1 MRLYPNP
8 IPNLLS
14 SLHIKN
20 YALIE
25 EVKLDFDPGFTVIT
39 GETGAG
45 KSILLGAL
53 GLILGNRA
61 DLGSIGD
68 PENKCVIEAQF
79 AVASYDLK
87 DLYERE
93 DLDYEPQTIIRREI
107 LPSGKSRA
115 FVNDTPVTLSQLSA
129 LGKRLVDIHSQH
141 QTLEL
146 TDNDFQ
152 FQVLDAFADNG
163 GLLHDYQTVY
173 DDFRKDQK
181 HLKKLQTQKAEAE
194 REQEYKNFLLDE
206 LLKANLKADEQET
219 LEARYDT
226 LNNVEQITEGLA
238 EAYQALSTEDQGI
251 IDQLTA
257 IKVRMAKL
265 ANFGPKLS
273 ELDMRLESLMVELDD
288 IQETI
293 NNIAENTEGDPAE
306 LADIEARLKLI
317 FDLQKKHTV
326 DSVDGLIEIRE
337 NLDAEVQSLNEL
349 DSAIAKLEKN
359 IASAKAQLDKT
370 ADKLTQNRQLKL
382 KPLSQKLEGILSNL
396 GMPNARFEL
405 AIMPNESYRNN
416 GKDELQ
422 FLFSA
427 NKGMRAQELKKAAS
441 GGELSRIMLA
451 IKSILSSYSKLATLI
466 FDEIDT
472 GVSGEVALKMGH
484 IMKEMGVNMQ
494 LISITH
500 LPQIAGQGANHF
512 KVAKED
518 REKRTATTIQ
528 KLDEN
533 GRVAELAE
541 MLGGKSSSG
550 AAIDHAKQLLM
561 GSAE

>member
-1 MRLYPNP
+1 MLT
-8 IPNLLS
+8 

-25 EVKLDFDPGFTVIT
+25 EVKLNFDPGFTVIT

-53 GLILGNRA
+53 GLILGKRA

-79 AVASYDLK
+79 AVSNYDLK
-87 DLYERE
+87 PLYERE

-129 LGKRLVDIHSQH
+129 LGEKLVDIHSQH

-152 FQVLDAFADNG
+152 FLVLDSFADNAT
-163 GLLHDYQTVY
+163 LLEEYQTIY
-173 DDFRKDQK
+173 RNFRKDEQR
-181 HLKKLQTQKAEAE
+181 LKKRITQKAEAE

-206 LLKANLKADEQET
+206 LLAANLKPGEQET
-219 LEARYDT
+219 LDSRYDT

-238 EAYQALSTEDQGI
+238 EAHQALSLEDQGI
-251 IDQLTA
+251 VDQLTA
-257 IKVRMAKL
+257 IKIRLSKL
-265 ANFGPKLS
+265 ASFSP
-273 ELDMRLESLMVELDD
+273 ELGELNERLESLMVELDD
-288 IQETI
+288 IQEGI
-293 NNIAENTEGDPAE
+293 NDLAENTEGDPAE
-306 LADIEARLKLI
+306 LLKVEARLKLF
-317 FDLQKKHTV
+317 FDLQKKHGT
-326 DSVDGLIEIRE
+326 DSVEGLIEIRE
-337 NLDAEVQSLNEL
+337 TLDAEVQSLN
-349 DSAIAKLEKN
+349 DLEKEIARLQRD
-359 IASAKAQLDKT
+359 IASAKAKLDTIAVTLNK
-370 ADKLTQNRQLKL
+370 NRQAKI
-382 KPLSQKLEGILSNL
+382 KPLAQKLEDILANL
-396 GMPNARFEL
+396 GMPNAHFEL
-405 AIMPNESYRNN
+405 AVVPSENYRDN
-416 GKDELQ
+416 GKDDLQ

-451 IKSILSSYSKLATLI
+451 IKSILSAYSNLATLI

-484 IMKEMGVNMQ
+484 IMKDMGTNMQ
-494 LISITH
+494 LVSITH
-500 LPQIAGQGANHF
+500 LPQIAGQGTNHF

-518 REKRTATTIQ
+518 REHRTTTTIE

-541 MLGGKSSSG
+541 MLGGKSTSD
-550 AAIDHAKQLLM
+550 AALKHAKQLLS
-561 GSAE
+561 G

>member
-500 LPQIAGQGANHF
+500 LPQVAGQGANHF

>member
-1 MRLYPNP
+1 MLT
-8 IPNLLS
+8 

-20 YALIE
+20 YALIQ
-25 EVKLDFDPGFTVIT
+25 EVKLNFDPGFTVIT

-68 PENKCVIEAQF
+68 PEGKCVIEAQF
-79 AVASYDLK
+79 AVGNYNLEP
-87 DLYERE
+87 LYERE

-129 LGKRLVDIHSQH
+129 LGERLVDIHSQH

-152 FQVLDAFADNG
+152 FQVLDAFADNSA
-163 GLLHDYQTVY
+163 LLSEYQEIY
-173 DDFRKDQK
+173 KNFRRDQQL
-181 HLKKLQTQKAEAE
+181 LKKLKFQKIEAE
-194 REQEYKNFLLDE
+194 KEQEYKNFLLDE
-206 LLKANLKADEQET
+206 LLKANLKSGEQET
-219 LEARYDT
+219 LESRYDT

-238 EAYQALSTEDQGI
+238 EAHQSISQEDQGI

-257 IKVRMAKL
+257 IKVRLSKL
-265 ANFGPKLS
+265 AHFSPALS
-273 ELDMRLESLMVELDD
+273 ELNTRLESLMVELDD

-293 NNIAENTEGDPAE
+293 DDLAENTEGDPAE
-306 LADIEARLKLI
+306 LLKVEARLKLL
-317 FDLQKKHTV
+317 FDLQKKHTT
-326 DSVDGLIEIRE
+326 DSVEGLIAIRE
-337 NLDAEVQSLNEL
+337 NLDAEVQSLNDL
-349 DSAIAKLEKN
+349 DSEIIKLDKS
-359 IASAKAQLDKT
+359 IASAKAQLDKIATHLT
-370 ADKLTQNRQLKL
+370 ANRQEKI
-382 KPLSQKLEGILSNL
+382 KPLTQKLEKILSSL
-396 GMPNARFEL
+396 GMPNARFEVAL
-405 AIMPNESYRNN
+405 LQSVDYRDN
-416 GKDELQ
+416 GKDNLE

-427 NKGMRAQELKKAAS
+427 NKGMRAQALKKAAS

-451 IKSILSSYSKLATLI
+451 IKSILSAYSNLATLI

-472 GVSGEVALKMGH
+472 GVSGEVALKTGQ
-484 IMKEMGVNMQ
+484 IMKEMGTHMQ

-500 LPQIAGQGANHF
+500 LPQIAGQGAHHF

-518 REKRTATTIQ
+518 REHRTATTIQ
-528 KLDEN
+528 KLDAN
-533 GRVAELAE
+533 GRIGELAE
-541 MLGGKSSSG
+541 MLGGKSTSN
-550 AAIDHAKQLLM
+550 AALKHAEQLLSGNM
-561 GSAE
+561 